1 MSMKAT
7 TEEKDRFAYTAIRD
21 IDNTFIPSCS
31 ADKLSLNTLFL
42 ELRHGF
48 CKVEDLPEEV
58 RRRYEEALPYLRK
71 RFHRE

>member
-7 TEEKDRFAYTAIRD
+7 AEEEDRFAYTAIRD
-21 IDNTFIPSCS
+21 IENTFIPTSS

-48 CKVEDLPEEV
+48 CKVEDLPADV
-58 RRRYEEALPYLRK
+58 RARYEEALPYLEK
-71 RFHRE
+71 RFHRG